1 MCFTVLVMSGS
12 FVFAWIRLRS
22 GSLWTGVLLHA
33 SHNLFIQGVF
43 TPLSYDTGRTAYIID
58 EFGVALA
65 VTAAIVALV
74 LWRRR
79 GELPA
84 SGERS

>member
-1 MCFTVLVMSGS
+1 
-12 FVFAWIRLRS
+12 
-22 GSLWTGVLLHA
+22 
-33 SHNLFIQGVF
+33 VF

-65 VTAAIVALV
+65 VVVAIVAIV
-74 LWRRR
+74 IWRRR

-84 SGERS
+84 PGAAT